1 MNETIGN
8 SYVRLRSIAEFQKLK
23 VINGAPLK
31 KYERKDSEIYY
42 MRETFREY
50 FRLKNRP
57 DYDYDFEDFIKW
69 CNEHHPNIHLFIGR
83 YGNPYEVEKKKEIQ
97 EIIKQEVKQT
107 EIKKGTGMIKV
118 KIHIEELD
126 TYDEKKLPLTWTL
139 ASLKNFFSKTIKIPS
154 GQQILRHKNENE
166 KIDE

>member
-1 MNETIGN
+1 
-8 SYVRLRSIAEFQKLK
+8 
-23 VINGAPLK
+23 
-31 KYERKDSEIYY
+31 
-42 MRETFREY
+42 
-50 FRLKNRP
+50 
-57 DYDYDFEDFIKW
+57 
-69 CNEHHPNIHLFIGR
+69 
-83 YGNPYEVEKKKEIQ
+83 
-97 EIIKQEVKQT
+97 VKQT

>member
-1 MNETIGN
+1 
-8 SYVRLRSIAEFQKLK
+8 
-23 VINGAPLK
+23 
-31 KYERKDSEIYY
+31 
-42 MRETFREY
+42 
-50 FRLKNRP
+50 
-57 DYDYDFEDFIKW
+57 
-69 CNEHHPNIHLFIGR
+69 
-83 YGNPYEVEKKKEIQ
+83 
-97 EIIKQEVKQT
+97 
-107 EIKKGTGMIKV
+107 MIKV

>member
-57 DYDYDFEDFIKW
+57 DYDYDFDDFIKW

-83 YGNPYEVEKKKEIQ
+83 YGNPYEVES
-97 EIIKQEVKQT
+97 
-107 EIKKGTGMIKV
+107 
-118 KIHIEELD
+118 KILF
-126 TYDEKKLPLTWTL
+126 Y
-139 ASLKNFFSKTIKIPS
+139 F
-154 GQQILRHKNENE
+154 
-166 KIDE
+166 